1 MLKGD
6 NKCITLNKLMNNIAE
21 GVKIR
26 SEISWYFMVFR
37 FFLNLNKKSGLRHC

>member
-21 GVKIR
+21 GVK
-26 SEISWYFMVFR
+26 EVKFHGISWYFVF
-37 FFLNLNKKSGLRHC
+37 F